1 MSEKSPKR
9 GILSSLM
16 GLFGEDAQAEAEQER
31 DKATQG
37 ASKGFEA
44 PVPEAAEAGGPDGET
59 NGTVTAPGSG
69 SVVRESYEPGWY
81 AVSTARTSRPTFVSE
96 PWGGTTLPPVEAG
109 ATPEQIQDS
118 APAPA
123 ETAADVR
130 PGDVESWRPEVPATE
145 SPIEE
150 PAPHAPASIYTEP
163 YSHQPVQVP
172 DAPAYEE
179 PPVPEQ
185 AHQEPQS
192 EQSWQEP
199 HPEQSWQEPQ
209 SEQSWQEPQ
218 SEQSWQEPHPEQSWE
233 IPPPDAPVQSWQE
246 SQPVDSW
253 EIPAPAPAEPQQP
266 WEQPNQVV

>member
-109 ATPEQIQDS
+109 ATPERIQDS

-123 ETAADVR
+123 ETAADRPPGAVEAWR
-130 PGDVESWRPEVPATE
+130 PGGPAAEAPTE
-145 SPIEE
+145 E
-150 PAPHAPASIYTEP
+150 A
-163 YSHQPVQVP
+163 
-172 DAPAYEE
+172 
-179 PPVPEQ
+179 
-185 AHQEPQS
+185 
-192 EQSWQEP
+192 
-199 HPEQSWQEPQ
+199 
-209 SEQSWQEPQ
+209 
-218 SEQSWQEPHPEQSWE
+218 
-233 IPPPDAPVQSWQE
+233 PPPP
-246 SQPVDSW
+246 PPPPYTHPHTHP
-253 EIPAPAPAEPQQP
+253 PA
-266 WEQPNQVV
+266 